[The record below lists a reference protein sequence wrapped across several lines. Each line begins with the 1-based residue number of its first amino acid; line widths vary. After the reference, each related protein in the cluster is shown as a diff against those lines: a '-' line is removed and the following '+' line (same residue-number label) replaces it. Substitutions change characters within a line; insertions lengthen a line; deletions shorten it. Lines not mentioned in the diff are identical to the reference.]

1 MEARAYRSASASSF
15 SCTGGRAV
23 GSLRKNGSNSVWQ
36 VHIACETGLRPGSP
50 DKGAAPCAPILAN
63 PKSRRGLESAA
74 GPCQVPR
81 RAAASS
87 PLQDR
92 VKRRASVVRRG
103 NRLHPF
109 GPTEGDHGWSAGARP
124 PIVLRGEATDIV
136 GQDAHNP
143 WREIYPVRPGIT
155 PPPSLRAD
163 LRSLQRRARC
173 GAGPFAPGSR
183 VLLRS
188 RTRAAP

>member
-15 SCTGGRAV
+15 SCTGGRVV

-63 PKSRRGLESAA
+63 PKSRRGLASAA

-81 RAAASS
+81 RAAAG
-87 PLQDR
+87 PYR
-92 VKRRASVVRRG
+92 C
-103 NRLHPF
+103 
-109 GPTEGDHGWSAGARP
+109 GPTEGDHGGAAGARP

-143 WREIYPVRPGIT
+143 WREIYP
-155 PPPSLRAD
+155 
-163 LRSLQRRARC
+163 
-173 GAGPFAPGSR
+173 
-183 VLLRS
+183 
-188 RTRAAP
+188 